1 MHVTFGSPIGKFP
14 TVMPLFTARWFR
26 ACCIALPILF
36 VSQAFTTV
44 THGEVYFQLNVKD
57 RQRAA
62 GPNPH
67 VEAFEFHSFAYRMDD
82 GPKTVLLTD

>member
-1 MHVTFGSPIGKFP
+1 
-14 TVMPLFTARWFR
+14 MPLFIARWFR
-26 ACCIALPILF
+26 ACCIALPILL
-36 VSQAFTTV
+36 VSQACTTV
-44 THGEVYFQLNVKD
+44 THGEVYFQLYVKD

-67 VEAFEFHSFAYRMDD
+67 VEGVEFHSFAYRMDD